1 MEAGRQRGSQVGI
14 RNAHTRPEEVIH
26 FPRLICEAGK
36 NQSSAGGK
44 VLANDP
50 EWAWVQ

>member
-36 NQSSAGGK
+36 NQSCAGGK